1 MKYKFALI
9 LLLFTHLFSSCK
21 QKSGTPENEKRIL
34 PRTKVNPF
42 YVHFNSLNDQ
52 QKETYKDSLTIY
64 FSKNLN
70 LDDLNGMFLVA
81 KNGRIII
88 EKYQGFA
95 DEKAQLKFDPTTPI
109 HVASISKVI
118 TAIATLRL
126 VDQGKID
133 LDKDIRSYIPTIPY
147 KGISVRMLLNHRS
160 GIPYYA
166 YFPEEIWPSNKP
178 LNNLK
183 IVELLN
189 QYQIPLYFP
198 PNTQF
203 SYCNTNYAILAL
215 IIEKVTEER
224 FPIAMYQLVFKP
236 LRMKHSFIYESWREK
251 RPHAHSYDERGR
263 LEPITNLDYV
273 YGDKNVYTT
282 ARDLLLLD
290 KGTYSDS
297 FLSKKMKAEMYKGYS
312 YERPGKS
319 NYGLGM
325 RIREDKGKSTFF
337 FHTGWWH
344 GNTGCYAS
352 LRSDTV
358 CMIVLSNHYTKK
370 VFQIN
375 QLSTLFGNYPFEPLI
390 DTKENFI
397 QPEEAKEKL
406 QAKYANKKEELNE
419 SN

>member
-1 MKYKFALI
+1 MLKYISIITLI
-9 LLLFTHLFSSCK
+9 AATILSCGDK
-21 QKSGTPENEKRIL
+21 MTKSMNS
-34 PRTKVNPF
+34 PRNKVKTNPF
-42 YVHFNSLNDQ
+42 YVHFNALTESD
-52 QKETYKDSLTIY
+52 KDRYSDSIKLY
-64 FSKNLN
+64 FTNYLE

-81 KNGRIII
+81 KNGKIIF
-88 EKYQGFA
+88 ERYKGFA
-95 DEKAQLKFDPTTPI
+95 NKADQLKISPSTPM

-147 KGISVRMLLNHRS
+147 EGITARMLLNHRS

-166 YFPEEIWPSNKP
+166 YFPVEIWPYNKVMTNQNVVEV
-178 LNNLK
+178 LNEYK
-183 IVELLN
+183 
-189 QYQIPLYFP
+189 IPLYFP

-215 IIEKVTEER
+215 IIEKVTEEK
-224 FPIAMYQLVFKP
+224 FPMAMYKLIFQP
-236 LRMKHSFIYESWREK
+236 LKMKNSFIYEKWRESSK
-251 RPHAHSYDERGR
+251 HANSYDERGR
-263 LEPITNLDYV
+263 LEDITNLDYV
-273 YGDKNVYTT
+273 YGDKNLYTT

-290 KGTYSDS
+290 KATYSDT
-297 FLSKKMKAEMYKGYS
+297 FLSKKMKAEMLKGYS

-344 GNTGCYAS
+344 GNTGCYAT
-352 LRSDTV
+352 LRADTV
-358 CMIVLSNHYTKK
+358 CMIVLSNQYTKK

-375 QLSTLFGNYPFEPLI
+375 RLSTLFGNYPFESLI

-397 QPEEAKEKL
+397 QPEDAKEQLIK
-406 QAKYANKKEELNE
+406 KYAKPKETSDVEE
-419 SN
+419 